1 VGGQRVT
8 VCSTAL
14 FQPPPS
20 EPYVQLV
27 AAYGSPG
34 LIRCRPAWLRLA
46 PDARTVKV
54 LTPEVSVDPF
64 YRQPTLT
71 SIREDP
77 DNFLDKLH
85 YTTRSCKCPRSSKP
99 CPPSPCPPRYERR
112 LATMGTPSP
121 WGSRPVGDP
130 AFRSSGR
137 DSSVLGPPFGDFD
150 VRHGTRSGLGVPR
163 GWRHLDQPYLSCHEL
178 RHDFL
183 PD

>member
-1 VGGQRVT
+1 LFDGT
-8 VCSTAL
+8 FPTAPL
-14 FQPPPS
+14 
-20 EPYVQLV
+20 
-27 AAYGSPG
+27 
-34 LIRCRPAWLRLA
+34 
-46 PDARTVKV
+46 RTVRATCRCIR
-54 LTPEVSVDPF
+54 LSRSDTVSASVATK
-64 YRQPTLT
+64 PTLT
-71 SIREDP
+71 SIREGP

-85 YTTRSCKCPRSSKP
+85 YTTRSCKCPRSSRP

-112 LATMGTPSP
+112 LATTGTPSP

-137 DSSVLGPPFGDFD
+137 DSSVSGPPFGDFD

-178 RHDFL
+178 RHGFL